1 MCFLLKIPA
10 SLKFELVIFALDLIQ
25 LTLELVGFGAAKLKS
40 LFDPKKPPVVVVFVV
55 GTLAPHIPI
64 FEFGSPNFVFVLSC
78 LDTPK

>member
-1 MCFLLKIPA
+1 MNP
-10 SLKFELVIFALDLIQ
+10 
-25 LTLELVGFGAAKLKS
+25 KL

-78 LDTPK
+78 PDTPKLPLVLREDLPSVAGYKMNKLTSGITEAP